1 MLPDISELNL
11 TIYHNASG
19 FTLYLLEKGDSGHG
33 ESELL
38 SKSGSMIF
46 RMSWKGDRWGCKSCS
61 KTYDKW
67 GMIDHLCYK
76 KGRNFTEPPRG
87 ATGRSSIAAAV
98 VVDNKF
104 CKNEKEEVNTKDMT
118 QITEL
123 SAEAKEI
130 IQRNNEARQQS
141 SKFVKLQPGEKKV
154 LQFVPEKTEQV
165 EAEFNGKKSLRFR
178 YTVREDGS
186 SEDQEKYFEV
196 SKRTSED
203 IDTFLSEGHT
213 RLKINRSGSGV
224 DTRYLIVPV

>member
-1 MLPDISELNL
+1 MDKNHIINYQQKNPNEILSNSGS
-11 TIYHNASG
+11 TIY
-19 FTLYLLEKGDSGHG
+19 
-33 ESELL
+33 
-38 SKSGSMIF
+38 
-46 RMSWKGDRWGCKSCS
+46 RMSWRGDRWGCKSCT

-67 GMIDHLCYK
+67 GMIDHICNK
-76 KGRNFTEPPRG
+76 NGRNYTEPPRG
-87 ATGRSSIAAAV
+87 ATGYSTTAIV

-104 CKNEKEEVNTKDMT
+104 CNAEKEVNTKDMT

-130 IQRNNEARQQS
+130 IQRNIEARQQS

-154 LQFVPEKTEQV
+154 FQFVPEKTEQV
-165 EAEFNGKKSLRFR
+165 EADFNGKKSLRFR
-178 YTVREDGS
+178 YTIREDGS

-203 IDTFLSEGHT
+203 IDTFLMEGHI